1 MTLVINFFF
10 SMMSDLWDLIT
21 DYWILSVFVL
31 ITVLGFIVDLIKK
44 SREK

>member
-10 SMMSDLWDLIT
+10 DIVGDLWDLIT
-21 DYWILSVFVL
+21 DYWILSIFVL

>member
-10 SMMSDLWDLIT
+10 SMLGDLWDLIT

-31 ITVLGFIVDLIKK
+31 ITVLGFIVDLVKR

>member
-10 SMMSDLWDLIT
+10 DIVGDLWTLIT

-31 ITVLGFIVDLIKK
+31 ITVLGFIVDLVKN